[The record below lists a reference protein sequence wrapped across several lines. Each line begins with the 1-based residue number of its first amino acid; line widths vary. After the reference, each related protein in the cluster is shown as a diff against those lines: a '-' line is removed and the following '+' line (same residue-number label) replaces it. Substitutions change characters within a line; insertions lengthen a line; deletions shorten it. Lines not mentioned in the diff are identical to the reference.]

1 MPENYVG
8 EGWDLTIN
16 AKNWMDSFITNAREG
31 NIQRLPISNPI
42 QFSANPSWDFSRP
55 YTTGLKGKGGKRYSV
70 NDGLKPYRVG
80 DKEVEDAWDDDTSK
94 SNFQWMVDNVVNPIV
109 DYFPEATLNSG
120 YRSREKNRNTP
131 GAAKNSDHVT
141 GSAVDLGFPSKKAC
155 VEAYKWVENSSL
167 AYDKLILENKGDTWW
182 IHVSANN
189 GRARRKKLR
198 YTDHVQIPFSYD

>member
-8 EGWDLTIN
+8 EGWDLAIN
-16 AKNWMDSFITNAREG
+16 AKNWMDSYITNAREG

-42 QFSANPSWDFSRP
+42 QFSANPSWDSSRP

-80 DKEVEDAWDDDTSK
+80 DKEVADAWDDDTSK

-131 GAAKNSDHVT
+131 GAANNSDHTT